1 MSDQNSPVTAQ
12 QVGGSPNVYAPPTAH
27 VDDVVP
33 EGEMV
38 LAERGTRLA
47 AAIIDGL
54 VPGVIGI
61 VAAIAIPAAAR
72 STAATYV
79 MGGLIVI
86 TAIALIAL
94 NCLWIHQR
102 GQTVGKRVMSIKTVR
117 KDGSRCGLGRVF
129 LLRYLPTAILS
140 AIPIIGFVIGIT
152 DCLLIFRDSRQC
164 LHDNIADTLVIKV

>member
-1 MSDQNSPVTAQ
+1 MSDQNSPNPAQ
-12 QVGGSPNVYAPPTAH
+12 QGGGSPNIYAPPTAH

-38 LAERGTRLA
+38 PAERGTRLA
-47 AAIIDGL
+47 AAIIDGM

-61 VAAIAIPAAAR
+61 VAAIAVPAAAG
-72 STAATYV
+72 STAGTYV
-79 MGGLIVI
+79 LAGLVIVM
-86 TAIALIAL
+86 AIGLVVL

-129 LLRYLPTAILS
+129 LLRYLPTALLS
-140 AIPIIGFVIGIT
+140 AIPYIGFVVWIA

-164 LHDNIADTLVIKV
+164 LHDNIADTAVIKV